1 MKALRHWNRR
11 GRPALMAIAVWLIAS
26 NAAAQGAIGSGP
38 LTGTLADVEPT
49 SGVLR
54 IGPLRVAPG
63 LTIREIGIDDNVF
76 DEAVDPKNDFVVAGT
91 PDLSVFTRLRFVQ
104 ISAYAGS
111 EMQYYRTYESE
122 RAIGHS
128 FKGRIDLIA
137 SRLSPFI
144 GAGQVRNRT
153 RPNGEID
160 VRADAK
166 NNELSGGLAYEVSA
180 NARVFAAVVETDVD
194 YQDAFQ
200 DDVSLEQS
208 LSHTGTEY
216 MGGLKTALTPL
227 LAMQVRGGVRKD
239 KFRFDPTRNGES
251 RSGTVVLT
259 FDRAAV
265 ISGLAQF
272 GYQDYVP
279 EDPLVAKYRGLTASV
294 GLTYPLL
301 EIGHFNFAYQRG
313 IDYSFD
319 VQEGYY
325 VNNSLSLAYTQRLFG
340 EVDLQVQ
347 GTRAAFDYGHR
358 EGSQARQDTLDSVNG
373 NLGYNLRNR
382 SRVSV
387 NYELTE
393 RQSPAITA
401 RNYVRRRIFLSWLV
415 AF

>member
-1 MKALRHWNRR
+1 
-11 GRPALMAIAVWLIAS
+11 
-26 NAAAQGAIGSGP
+26 
-38 LTGTLADVEPT
+38 
-49 SGVLR
+49 
-54 IGPLRVAPG
+54 VA
-63 LTIREIGIDDNVF
+63 
-76 DEAVDPKNDFVVAGT
+76 
-91 PDLSVFTRLRFVQ
+91 VFTRLRFVQ

-122 RAIGHS
+122 RSIGHS
-128 FKGRIDLIA
+128 FKGRIDLIG

-166 NNELSGGLAYEVSA
+166 TNELSGGLAYEISA
-180 NARVFAAVVETDVD
+180 NSRVFAAVVETDVD
-194 YQDAFQ
+194 YKDAFQ

-208 LSHTGTEY
+208 LSHTGTDY
-216 MGGLKTALTPL
+216 MAGVKTALTPL
-227 LAMQVRGGVRKD
+227 LSMQVRGGVRMD
-239 KFRFDPTRNGES
+239 KFRFDPTRDGET
-251 RSGTVVLT
+251 RSGTAVFT
-259 FDRAAV
+259 FDRDAV
-265 ISGLAQF
+265 ITGTAQF

-279 EDPLVAKYRGLTASV
+279 EDPLVSEYRGLTAGV
-294 GLTYPLL
+294 ALAYQLL
-301 EIGHFNFAYQRG
+301 EIGRFNFGYQHG

-325 VNNSLSLAYTQRLFG
+325 VNNSFSLAYTQRLFG

-347 GTRAAFDYGHR
+347 GTRATFDYGNR

-382 SRVSV
+382 SRVSL

-393 RQSPAITA
+393 RQSPAIAA
-401 RNYVRRRIFLSWLV
+401 RNYVRRRVFLAWLV